1 MRTLLVLLTTL
12 ILTPPFATIVV
23 VAALLRRP
31 DRPGSAFWWVPR
43 TWSRAVLW
51 AAGIDLRIHHLERI
65 GDGQNGVV
73 FASNHVSWFDVFSL
87 SATLPRYSF
96 VAKAELM
103 RIPIFGAGARAI
115 GTVPIER
122 DNRKSAFASY
132 ETAAQIVRA
141 GRPIVVFPEGTR
153 GRTYPLRPFKK
164 GPFVLAIAAGAPIVP
179 VVVHGTMA
187 VMPKGAW
194 RIKSGVVDLHFL
206 EAVPTTGMT
215 YEDRDRL
222 SRTVRERIA
231 DVLTREYGVADAA
244 GVDVDDASDV
254 VDRDRVHGE
263 PPAPAPVSQ
272 SGSHAHGAPA
282 PATDLAV

>member
-1 MRTLLVLLTTL
+1 MRTLLVSLTAL
-12 ILTPPFATIVV
+12 ILTPPFAAIVV
-23 VAALLRRP
+23 IAALLRLP
-31 DRPGSAFWWVPR
+31 DRPGSVFWWIPR
-43 TWSRAVLW
+43 TWSRAVVW
-51 AAGIDLRIHHLERI
+51 AAGVDLRVHHPERI

-132 ETAAQIVRA
+132 ETAAQIVKA

-153 GRTYPLRPFKK
+153 GDSYPLRPFKK
-164 GPFVLAIAAGAPIVP
+164 GPFVLAIASGAPIVP
-179 VVVHGTMA
+179 VVVYGTRA
-187 VMPKGAW
+187 IMPKGAW
-194 RIKSGVVDLHFL
+194 RMRSGVVNLHFL
-206 EAVPTTGMT
+206 EPVPTTGLT
-215 YEDRDRL
+215 YDDRDRL

-231 DVLTREYGVADAA
+231 EVLATEYQVAGAA
-244 GVDVDDASDV
+244 GVDTDGSDLL
-254 VDRDRVHGE
+254 DPDPRGE
-263 PPAPAPVSQ
+263 PTPSP
-272 SGSHAHGAPA
+272 GAPA
-282 PATDLAV
+282 GGARPPTTDVVM